1 MVGLSHCVPPK
12 YAAPAAG
19 ECVNMRFMGEDM
31 GLFRMVFGHMRWY
44 QALSWAYDEMAKRR
58 ASSPR
63 PDQLRHCGTK
73 TSIFPRV
80 AITHPDRVWVG
91 DWATIQNDT
100 FIHSQGGCHIGDY
113 VGIAYGVT
121 ILTFNHNYRNA
132 EAIPFDNKFFL
143 QPVIIRDHAWIGF
156 NSCIL
161 PGVEIGE
168 GAIVGM
174 GSVVTKNV
182 PPLAI
187 VQGNPAT
194 VVGRRSE
201 EHFEKCKAEG
211 RQIPHRVGEVYDS
224 IIETIPVM
232 TKRRYAS
239 ELRDL
244 GLLDEE

>member
-1 MVGLSHCVPPK
+1 
-12 YAAPAAG
+12 
-19 ECVNMRFMGEDM
+19 M
-31 GLFRMVFGHMRWY
+31 GLFRTLFGRMRWY
-44 QALSWAYDEMAKRR
+44 KALTWANDEMAKR
-58 ASSPR
+58 ASVYPSPDR
-63 PDQLRHCGTK
+63 LRHCGHK
-73 TSIFPRV
+73 TVIFPRV
-80 AITHPDRVWVG
+80 AVTHPGRVWVG
-91 DWATIQNDT
+91 DWTTIQNDT

-132 EAIPFDNKFFL
+132 DAIPFDNKFFL

-201 EHFEKCKAEG
+201 EQFERCKAEG
-211 RQIPHRVGEVYDS
+211 KMVPHRISEVYET
-224 IIETIPVM
+224 IEETIPVM

-244 GLLDEE
+244 GLLDGE

>member
-1 MVGLSHCVPPK
+1 M
-12 YAAPAAG
+12 
-19 ECVNMRFMGEDM
+19 MQT
-31 GLFRMVFGHMRWY
+31 LFGKARWY
-44 QALSWAYDEMAKRR
+44 QALSWAYDEMTKRQAAHPAR
-58 ASSPR
+58 E
-63 PDQLRHCGTK
+63 QLRHIGPD
-73 TSIFPRV
+73 SV
-80 AITHPDRVWVG
+80 LHPRVWVTHPGRVHIG
-91 DWATIQNDT
+91 DWTTIYNDT

-113 VGIAYGVT
+113 VGIGYGVT

-132 EAIPFDNKFFL
+132 ETIPFDNKFFL

-156 NSCIL
+156 HSRIL
-161 PGVEIGE
+161 PGIEIGE

-187 VQGNPAT
+187 VLGNPAE

-201 EHFEKCKAEG
+201 EHFKACRDAG
-211 RQIPHRVGEVYDS
+211 RVIPHRISAKYGE

-232 TKRRYAS
+232 TRRRYAA

-244 GLLDEE
+244 GLLDQE